1 MRAKIFTV
9 IAVLLAITNSRAQD
23 SLTTTY
29 LHEVVTTGTRFDV
42 PVEKS
47 GKTIYKLTSE
57 DLQRNAGKSV
67 ADILNEVPGV
77 QTDGNFGTPGTNIDY
92 SVRGGR
98 NKHTLV
104 LIDGVPLN
112 DPSGINAGYDLRYL
126 PVSQIESI
134 EVLKGGLSTMYGTGA
149 AAGVINIK
157 LKDPGDEPLSGNVDV
172 GAGSYGTY
180 HQNVQAGGTTKDW
193 SYMVMAGNVQSE
205 GFSAALDTDPNTT
218 FDNDGF
224 NRQNVLFKTGYQF
237 TPAFALNV
245 FGAYEK
251 FRADFDDYEFTDAPN
266 VQRFNQYRFGL
277 NPEWKYNKGELE
289 GRVVYNINE
298 RSFESTYPAE
308 YDGNNL
314 QAEVVQRHR
323 FSSVVQ
329 GLFGLSYQ
337 HLKFDEEGVVVGDTA
352 RMSMFDPYASLLM
365 ELPSGLNVHAGVRLN
380 THNIYGSKVVYNV
393 NPSFLFNQ
401 QGRLTYK
408 LIASLS
414 SSYIT
419 PTVYQLYSIYGNKDL
434 LPEEAV
440 NVEAGL
446 SVYVDEKWGFDV
458 VWFRR
463 DESDP
468 IEFVSQFDGE
478 GNYTGSQYKNLT
490 AERTV
495 DGMEISVRY
504 HAGDFL
510 SASAYYAHN
519 DTDTPLSFY
528 RLPKDKWGAAVSLH
542 PVSAS
547 SIVLKYIYTGDRT
560 SFDFNSFSEVTLA
573 NYQLADLFASY
584 GFMAE
589 RLTLYGAVNNV
600 FDEDFIGVFGYTT
613 RGRNYSLGLRY
624 SL

>member
-1 MRAKIFTV
+1 MRARIITIISVFLAVTV
-9 IAVLLAITNSRAQD
+9 TRAQD
-23 SLTTTY
+23 SLTTI
-29 LHEVVTTGTRFDV
+29 LLKELVTTGTRFDV
-42 PVEKS
+42 PVERS

-134 EVLKGGLSTMYGTGA
+134 EVLKGGLSTLYGTGA

-157 LKDPGDEPLSGNVDV
+157 LKDPGAKPLSGNADV
-172 GAGSYGTY
+172 GAASYGTY
-180 HQNVQAGGTTKDW
+180 HQNVQAGGTKEDW
-193 SYMVMAGNVQSE
+193 SYMIMAGNVRSE
-205 GFSAALDTDPNTT
+205 GFSAALDTDVGTT

-224 NRQNVLFKTGYQF
+224 SRQNVLLKSGYRL
-237 TPAFALNV
+237 TSAFSLDV

-251 FRADFDDYEFTDAPN
+251 FRAEFDDYEFADAPN

-277 NPEWKYNKGELE
+277 NPKLKYKAGELE
-289 GRVVYNINE
+289 ARVVYNTNE
-298 RSFESTYPAE
+298 RSFESTFPAE
-308 YDGNNL
+308 YDGRNL

-323 FSSVVQ
+323 FSSGIQ
-329 GLFGLSYQ
+329 GLFGLNYQ
-337 HLKFDEEGVVVGDTA
+337 HLRFDEEGAVVGDTA
-352 RMSMFDPYASLLM
+352 RMSMFDPYASFLI
-365 ELPSGLNVHAGVRLN
+365 ELPSGWNVHAGLRLN

-401 QGRLTYK
+401 GGRLNYK

-414 SSYIT
+414 TSYIT
-419 PTVYQLYSIYGNKDL
+419 PSVYQLYSIYGNKDL

-440 NVEAGL
+440 NMEAGL
-446 SVYVDEKWGFDV
+446 SVYAGEKWGLDI

-463 DESDP
+463 DEADP
-468 IEFVSQFDGE
+468 IEFVSQFDGQ
-478 GNYTGSQYKNLT
+478 GNYIGAQYENLV

-495 DGMEISVRY
+495 DGMEITIRY
-504 HAGDFL
+504 QVKDFF

-519 DTDTPLSFY
+519 DTDTPESFY
-528 RLPKDKWGAAVSLH
+528 RLPRDKWGLVLNFH
-542 PVSAS
+542 PVSQAS
-547 SIVLKYIYTGDRT
+547 MVLKYAYTGDRT
-560 SFDFNSFSEVTLA
+560 SFDFNSFSEVTLG
-573 NYQLADLFASY
+573 NYQLVDLFASY
-584 GFMAE
+584 GLIGE
-589 RLTLYGAVNNV
+589 KLTLYGSVNNL
-600 FDEDFIGVFGYTT
+600 FDEDFIGVLGYTT
-613 RGRNYSLGLRY
+613 RGRNFGVGLRY
-624 SL
+624 GF

>member
-1 MRAKIFTV
+1 MRAKFSTILVV
-9 IAVLLAITNSRAQD
+9 ILAITSSYAQD

-29 LHEVVTTGTRFDV
+29 LREVVTTGTRFDV

-57 DLQRNAGKSV
+57 DLRHNAGKTV

-92 SVRGGR
+92 SIRGSR
-98 NKHTLV
+98 NKHTLI

-126 PVSQIESI
+126 PLSQIESI
-134 EVLKGGLSTMYGTGA
+134 EVLKGGLSTLYGTGA

-157 LKDPGDEPLSGNVDV
+157 LKEPGAKPLSGNVDV
-172 GAGSYGTY
+172 GAASYGTY
-180 HQNVQAGGTTKDW
+180 HQNAEARGTKNAW
-193 SYMVMAGNVQSE
+193 SYLVMAGNVQSE
-205 GFSAALDTDPNTT
+205 GFSAALDQEPNTT

-224 NRQNVLFKTGYQF
+224 SRQNVHAKMGYQF

-266 VQRFNQYRFGL
+266 VQRFSQYRFGV
-277 NPEWKYNKGELE
+277 NPRWSYDKGGLE
-289 GRVVYNINE
+289 GKVVYNTNM
-298 RSFESTYPAE
+298 RSFESSFPEE
-308 YDGNNL
+308 YEGKNL

-329 GLFGLSYQ
+329 GLFGLNYQ
-337 HLKFDEEGVVVGDTA
+337 HLKFDEEDGVASDTA
-352 RMSMFDPYASLLM
+352 RMFMFDPYASLLID
-365 ELPSGLNVHAGVRLN
+365 LPSGLNVHAGARLN

-401 QGRLTYK
+401 QGQWTYK

-419 PTVYQLYSIYGNKDL
+419 PSVYQLYSIYGNKNL

-446 SVYVDEKWGFDV
+446 SLYFGEKLGLDV

-468 IEFVSQFDGE
+468 IEFLSQFDSE
-478 GNYTGSQYKNLT
+478 GHYTGAQYENLT
-490 AERTV
+490 SERSINGV
-495 DGMEISVRY
+495 EVSVRY
-504 HAGDFL
+504 RIGDSFK
-510 SASAYYAHN
+510 ASAHYAHN
-519 DTDTPLSFY
+519 DTDSPETFY
-528 RLPKDKWGAAVSLH
+528 RLPKDKWGAALNFK
-542 PVSAS
+542 PLSAA
-547 SIVLKYIYTGDRT
+547 SIVLKYTYTGDRT
-560 SFDFNSFSEVTLA
+560 SFDFESFSEVTLDS
-573 NYQLADLFASY
+573 YQLVDVFASY

-589 RLTLYGAVNNV
+589 RLTLYGAVNNL
-600 FDEDFIGVFGYTT
+600 FDEDFVGVFGYTT
-613 RGRNYSLGLRY
+613 RGRNFSVGLRY
-624 SL
+624 NF